1 MDQNIKAEIPQAL
14 EVEKAIL
21 GLVITKNSLI
31 NILLEKMR
39 AEYFYDPKNKQ
50 IFEAISRLNFSN
62 TPVDFATLTEELEKK
77 AGIEALGGIEYLL
90 SLSDPSYYSANL
102 ETYIEIVREKAILRN
117 LLTFGNDL
125 LSDVYDGKHSSE
137 QLIGDA
143 SEKLFS
149 MSEYDS
155 ESGLTDISNI
165 VTDTYQYLIEISQN
179 PSALTGIST
188 GFRDLDRY
196 LSGLQNSDFILLA
209 ARPSVGKTALG
220 INIAVNAAKNGK
232 KVGVFSLEMSKRQIT
247 QRIISMMSMVNLS
260 DIIAGKLEE
269 EEWNQLLAKME
280 DIKNLDLYIDD
291 TASISLT
298 ELRAK
303 AKRKKQEEG
312 LDLIMIDY
320 LQLMT
325 TDSSRVENRQQEI
338 STISRG
344 LKALAKE
351 LNIPILSLSQL
362 SRKTEE
368 RSDKKPMLSD
378 LRESGAIEQDADVV
392 MMLYRDDY
400 YDKESEL
407 QNNLE
412 VIIGKHRN
420 GPTGSVN
427 LYFAKEYTLFTDIE
441 YGNENGN

>member
-1 MDQNIKAEIPQAL
+1 MEQNIKGQVPNAL
-14 EVEKAIL
+14 EVERSIL
-21 GLVITKNSLI
+21 GLAISNNNLI
-31 NILLEKMR
+31 NILLEKMHSD
-39 AEYFYDPKNKQ
+39 YFYDPKNRQ
-50 IFEAISRLNFSN
+50 IFEAIKSLNFSN
-62 TPVDFATLTEELEKK
+62 KPVDFVTVKDELEKK
-77 AGIEALGGIEYLL
+77 IDLESIGGMDYLFNL
-90 SLSDPSYYSANL
+90 LDPSYYSANI
-102 ETYIEIVREKAILRN
+102 ETYIDVVREKATLRK
-117 LLTFGNDL
+117 LLGFGNDL
-125 LSDVYDGKHSSE
+125 ISDVYDGKYKSE
-137 QLIGDA
+137 EIIGSA
-143 SEKLFS
+143 SEKLFGL
-149 MSEYDS
+149 SEYSDEEGLVRLS
-155 ESGLTDISNI
+155 E
-165 VTDTYQYLIEISQN
+165 VVPDTYSHLIEISQN
-179 PSALTGIST
+179 PSALTGITT
-188 GFRDLDRY
+188 GFRDLDKM

-220 INIAVNAAKNGK
+220 INIAVNAAKAGK
-232 KVGVFSLEMSKRQIT
+232 KVAVFSLEMSKRQIT
-247 QRIISMMSMVNLS
+247 QRIISMMSYVELS
-260 DIIAGKLEE
+260 NIIAGHISED
-269 EEWNQLLAKME
+269 EWNQLFVRME
-280 DIKNLDLYIDD
+280 ELKELDLYIDD

-303 AKRKKQEEG
+303 AKRKKQESG
-312 LDLIMIDY
+312 LDMIVIDY

-325 TDSSRVENRQQEI
+325 TDSKRVENRQQEI

-392 MMLYRDDY
+392 MMLYREDY
-400 YDKESEL
+400 YDKESDQ

-427 LYFAKEYTLFTDIE
+427 LYFVKEYTLFKDIL
-441 YGNENGN
+441 YGDSNDN

>member
-1 MDQNIKAEIPQAL
+1 MDQNIKAEIPQAV

-21 GLVITKNSLI
+21 GLVITRNSLI
-31 NILLEKMR
+31 NILLEKML
-39 AEYFYDPKNKQ
+39 AEYFYDPKNRQ
-50 IFEAISRLNFSN
+50 IFGAISRLNFAN
-62 TPVDFATLTEELEKK
+62 TPVDIATLTEELDKK
-77 AGIEALGGIEYLL
+77 GGIEALGGVEYLL
-90 SLSDPSYYSANL
+90 SLSDPAYYSANL
-102 ETYIEIVREKAILRN
+102 ETYIEIVREKAILRK
-117 LLTFGNDL
+117 LLGFGNDL
-125 LSDVYDGKHSSE
+125 LSDVYEGKHTSVE
-137 QLIGDA
+137 LIGSA

-149 MSEYDS
+149 MSDFDE
-155 ESGLTDISNI
+155 ESGLINI
-165 VTDTYQYLIEISQN
+165 EYIITDTYKHLMEISQN
-179 PSALTGIST
+179 PNALTGVST

-220 INIAVNAAKNGK
+220 INMAVNAAKNGK

-247 QRIISMMSMVNLS
+247 QRIISMISMVNLS
-260 DIIAGKLEE
+260 DIIAGKIGD

-280 DIKNLDLYIDD
+280 EIKALDLFIDD

-325 TDSSRVENRQQEI
+325 TDSARVENRQQEI

-351 LNIPILSLSQL
+351 LNIPILALSQL

-400 YDKESEL
+400 YDKDSEL

-441 YGNENGN
+441 YGAGDGN

>member
-1 MDQNIKAEIPQAL
+1 MDQNIKAEIPQAI

-77 AGIEALGGIEYLL
+77 GGIESLGGIEYLL

-102 ETYIEIVREKAILRN
+102 ETYIEIVREKAVLRN
-117 LLTFGNDL
+117 LLGFGNDL
-125 LSDVYDGKHSSE
+125 LSAVYEGKHSSE
-137 QLIGDA
+137 ELIGNA

-149 MSEYDS
+149 MSEFDDD
-155 ESGLTDISNI
+155 SGLTDISSI
-165 VTDTYQYLIEISQN
+165 LTDTYQYLIEISQN

-269 EEWNQLLAKME
+269 EEWNQLLAKMDE
-280 DIKNLDLYIDD
+280 IKNLDLYIDD

-441 YGNENGN
+441 YGNADGN

>member
-62 TPVDFATLTEELEKK
+62 TPVDFATLSEELEKN
-77 AGIEALGGIEYLL
+77 GGFEAMGGIEYLL
-90 SLSDPSYYSANL
+90 SLSDPSYYSANI
-102 ETYIEIVREKAILRN
+102 ETYMEIVREKAVLRK
-117 LLTFGNDL
+117 LLGFGNDL
-125 LSDVYDGKHSSE
+125 LSDVYEGKYSSE
-137 QLIGDA
+137 ELIGNA

-149 MSEYDS
+149 MSEFDDD
-155 ESGLTDISNI
+155 SGLTSISNI
-165 VTDTYQYLIEISQN
+165 VNDTYQYLIEISQN
-179 PSALTGIST
+179 PTALTGIST

-247 QRIISMMSMVNLS
+247 QRIISMISMVNLS
-260 DIIAGKLEE
+260 DIISGNLEE
-269 EEWNQLLAKME
+269 EEWNQLLTKME

-412 VIIGKHRN
+412 VIIAKHRN

-441 YGNENGN
+441 YGGENGN

>member
-1 MDQNIKAEIPQAL
+1 MDQKIKAEIPQAI

-39 AEYFYDPKNKQ
+39 SEYFYDPKNKQ
-50 IFEAISRLNFSN
+50 IFEAISSLNFSN
-62 TPVDFATLTEELEKK
+62 TPVDFATLSEELEKT
-77 AGIEALGGIEYLL
+77 GGFEAMGGIEYLL
-90 SLSDPSYYSANL
+90 SLSDPSYYSANI
-102 ETYIEIVREKAILRN
+102 ETYMEIVREKAVLRK
-117 LLTFGNDL
+117 LLNFGNDL
-125 LSDVYDGKHSSE
+125 LFEVYEGKYNSE
-137 QLIGDA
+137 ELIGNA

-149 MSEYDS
+149 MSDFDDS
-155 ESGLTDISNI
+155 SGLTNISKI
-165 VTDTYQYLIEISQN
+165 VTNTYEHLLEISQN
-179 PSALTGIST
+179 PFDITGIST

-220 INIAVNAAKNGK
+220 INIAVNAAKAGK

-247 QRIISMMSMVNLS
+247 QRIISMMTMVNLS
-260 DIIAGKLEE
+260 DIISGRLSDG
-269 EEWNQLLAKME
+269 EWNQLLMKLE

-325 TDSSRVENRQQEI
+325 TDSTRVENRQQEI

-412 VIIGKHRN
+412 IIIAKHRN

-441 YGNENGN
+441 YGDQDGH

>member
-1 MDQNIKAEIPQAL
+1 MDQNIKAEIPQAV

-21 GLVITKNSLI
+21 GLVITRNSLI
-31 NILLEKMR
+31 NILLEKML
-39 AEYFYDPKNKQ
+39 AEYFYDPKNRQ
-50 IFEAISRLNFSN
+50 IFEAISRLNFAN
-62 TPVDFATLTEELEKK
+62 TPVDIATLTEELDKK
-77 AGIEALGGIEYLL
+77 GGIEALGGVEYLL
-90 SLSDPSYYSANL
+90 SLSDPAYYSANL
-102 ETYIEIVREKAILRN
+102 ETYIEIVREKAILRK
-117 LLTFGNDL
+117 LLGFGNDL
-125 LSDVYDGKHSSE
+125 LSDVYEGKHTSVE
-137 QLIGDA
+137 LIGSA

-149 MSEYDS
+149 MSDFDE
-155 ESGLTDISNI
+155 ESGLINI
-165 VTDTYQYLIEISQN
+165 EHIITDTYKHLMEISQN
-179 PSALTGIST
+179 PNALTGVST

-220 INIAVNAAKNGK
+220 INMAVNAAKNGK
-232 KVGVFSLEMSKRQIT
+232 KVGVFSLEMSRRQIT
-247 QRIISMMSMVNLS
+247 QRIISMVSMVNLS
-260 DIIAGKLEE
+260 DIIAGKIGD

-280 DIKNLDLYIDD
+280 EIKALDLFIDD

-325 TDSSRVENRQQEI
+325 TDSARVENRQQEI

-351 LNIPILSLSQL
+351 LNIPILALSQL

-400 YDKESEL
+400 YDKDSEL

-441 YGNENGN
+441 YGAGDGN

>member
-62 TPVDFATLTEELEKK
+62 TPVDFATLSEELEKN
-77 AGIEALGGIEYLL
+77 GGFEAMGGIEYLL
-90 SLSDPSYYSANL
+90 SLSDPSYYSANI
-102 ETYIEIVREKAILRN
+102 ETYMEIVREKAVLRK
-117 LLTFGNDL
+117 LLGFGNDL
-125 LSDVYDGKHSSE
+125 LSDVYEGKYSSE
-137 QLIGDA
+137 ELIGNA

-149 MSEYDS
+149 MSEFDDD
-155 ESGLTDISNI
+155 SGLTSISNI
-165 VTDTYQYLIEISQN
+165 VNDTYQYLIEISQN
-179 PSALTGIST
+179 PTALTGIST

-247 QRIISMMSMVNLS
+247 QRIISMISMVNLS
-260 DIIAGKLEE
+260 DIISGNLEE
-269 EEWNQLLAKME
+269 EEWNQLLTKME

-298 ELRAK
+298 ELRSK

-412 VIIGKHRN
+412 VIIAKHRN

-441 YGNENGN
+441 YGGENGN

>member
-77 AGIEALGGIEYLL
+77 GGIEALGGIEYLL

>member
-77 AGIEALGGIEYLL
+77 GGIEALGGIEYLL

-125 LSDVYDGKHSSE
+125 LSDVYDGKYSSE

-441 YGNENGN
+441 YGNENEN

>member
-77 AGIEALGGIEYLL
+77 GGIEALGGIEYLL

-125 LSDVYDGKHSSE
+125 LSDVYDGKYSSE

>member
-1 MDQNIKAEIPQAL
+1 MDQNIKAEIPQAV

-21 GLVITKNSLI
+21 GLVITRNSLI
-31 NILLEKMR
+31 NILLEKML
-39 AEYFYDPKNKQ
+39 AEYFYDPKNRQ
-50 IFEAISRLNFSN
+50 IFEAISRLNFAN
-62 TPVDFATLTEELEKK
+62 TPVDIATLTEELDKK
-77 AGIEALGGIEYLL
+77 GGIEALGGVEYLL
-90 SLSDPSYYSANL
+90 SLSDPAYYSANL
-102 ETYIEIVREKAILRN
+102 ETYIEIVREKAILRK
-117 LLTFGNDL
+117 LLGFGNDL
-125 LSDVYDGKHSSE
+125 LSDVYEGKHTSVE
-137 QLIGDA
+137 LIGSA

-149 MSEYDS
+149 MSDFDE
-155 ESGLTDISNI
+155 ESGLINI
-165 VTDTYQYLIEISQN
+165 EHIITDTYKHLMEISQN
-179 PSALTGIST
+179 PNALTGVST

-220 INIAVNAAKNGK
+220 INMAVNAAKNGK

-247 QRIISMMSMVNLS
+247 QRIISMISMVNLS
-260 DIIAGKLEE
+260 DIIAGKIGD

-280 DIKNLDLYIDD
+280 EIKALDLFIDD

-325 TDSSRVENRQQEI
+325 TDSARVENRQQEI

-351 LNIPILSLSQL
+351 LNIPILALSQL

-400 YDKESEL
+400 YDKDSEL

-441 YGNENGN
+441 YGAGDGN

>member
-1 MDQNIKAEIPQAL
+1 MDQKIKAEVPQAL

-21 GLVITKNSLI
+21 GLVITKNTLI

-62 TPVDFATLTEELEKK
+62 TPVDFATLSEELEKTV
-77 AGIEALGGIEYLL
+77 GLEALGGVEYLL
-90 SLSDPSYYSANL
+90 SLSDPTYYSANI
-102 ETYIEIVREKAILRN
+102 ETYIEIVKEKAVLRK
-117 LLTFGNDL
+117 LLGFGNDI
-125 LSDVYDGKHSSE
+125 LSDVYEGKYSSE
-137 QLIGDA
+137 ELIGNA

-149 MSEYDS
+149 MSDFDDD
-155 ESGLTDISNI
+155 SGLTSISTI
-165 VTDTYQYLIEISQN
+165 VTDTYKHLMEISQN
-179 PSALTGIST
+179 PSSLTGITT

-220 INIAVNAAKNGK
+220 INIAVNAAKAGK

-247 QRIISMMSMVNLS
+247 QRIVSMISMVNLS

-269 EEWNQLLAKME
+269 EEWNQLLNKME
-280 DIKNLDLYIDD
+280 DIKNLDIFIDD

-392 MMLYRDDY
+392 MMLYREDY
-400 YDKESEL
+400 YDQDSEL

-441 YGNENGN
+441 YGAGDGN